1 MHNDFLNLSWFLQNL
16 FVVDSHVHKFNYK
29 VYSAIKRNKVLMQ
42 QKTQMNFEVI
52 MLGIR
57 SLLQKDYT
65 RYEFISVKF

>member
-1 MHNDFLNLSWFLQNL
+1 
-16 FVVDSHVHKFNYK
+16 
-29 VYSAIKRNKVLMQ
+29 MQ

-65 RYEFISVKF
+65 QYEFISVKF